1 MQRTD
6 FTKNIT
12 EQLNNLNDSQLYIL
26 FDLYQVLDT
35 SFDFFMSEENHI
47 KLINFYFD
55 RLSIKTVDSI
65 RSLLSL
71 AIKEYTYQFRYID
84 LLNIFEMMKNNYS
97 YNQIL
102 NNLISK
108 YN

>member
-1 MQRTD
+1 MKRTD
-6 FTKNIT
+6 LLTSIQT
-12 EQLNNLNDSQLYIL
+12 QLNNSNDSQLYIL

-35 SFDFFMSEENHI
+35 NFDFFMSEENHI
-47 KLINFYFD
+47 ELINFYFD
-55 RLSIKTVDSI
+55 RIRIKNIDSI

-84 LLNIFEMMKNNYS
+84 LLNIFEMMKNNCT

-102 NNLISK
+102 NNLVSQ